1 MPPEGAPQERTV
13 IIEDESLRQFTG
25 GFTSV
30 PNRILRNN
38 QISLGSRMCY
48 GMLLSYAWQDDF
60 CFPAQTRLADDLGI
74 GERTVRQYLNELRD
88 AGLITWK
95 QRGLNRPNVYRI
107 LKLPA
112 VVATNGNG
120 HPGPA
125 KSAAPDRH
133 SASGQDRHVASAY
146 KDSTKN
152 THRVVNVTANDHTA
166 SAKGNRPSATTVPPS
181 ISDRALRAKYNLT
194 DEQIGRVHWLVE
206 KQTDVL
212 GATAR
217 NHAHYVKRAAE
228 AVRDGD
234 GDFLDQMLGDL
245 KQAATEIA
253 IGSRPAYFNA
263 MFVDGMKKRHAEIAV
278 RPPTTTTQRTP
289 TGTLERLGETFSD
302 LFRGSKDNEPD
313 ETRNRMITGAEDR
326 GFAVPE
332 YIRTANLRAVNRWW
346 AALPDTPTKQT

>member
-13 IIEDESLRQFTG
+13 IIEDEGLQQFSG
-25 GFTSV
+25 GFTSI

-60 CFPAQTRLADDLGI
+60 CFPAQIRLADDLGI

-88 AGLITWK
+88 AGLITWR

-107 LKLPA
+107 LKLPSL
-112 VVATNGNG
+112 VAANGNG

-125 KSAAPDRH
+125 ESAAPDRH

-146 KDSTKN
+146 EDSRKN
-152 THRVVNVTANDHTA
+152 THRVVTVTANDHI
-166 SAKGNRPSATTVPPS
+166 SSPRGNRSLAGKAKPT
-181 ISDRALRAKYNLT
+181 ISDRALRTKYTLT

-212 GATAR
+212 GAVAR

-228 AVRDGD
+228 AVRDGE

-245 KQAATEIA
+245 KQAATEITV
-253 IGSRPAYFNA
+253 GSRPAYFHA
-263 MFVDGMKKRHAEIAV
+263 LYAAALEKRHAETPV
-278 RPPTTTTQRTP
+278 RPVTTATHRTA
-289 TGTLERLGETFSD
+289 TGTLERLGETFGD
-302 LFRGSKDNEPD
+302 LFRGSKDNEPND
-313 ETRNRMITGAEDR
+313 ARSRMITNAEDR
-326 GFAVPE
+326 GFPVPE
-332 YIRTANLRAVNRWW
+332 YIRTAELRAVNHWW

>member
-60 CFPAQTRLADDLGI
+60 CFPAQARLADDLGI

-95 QRGLNRPNVYRI
+95 QRGLNRPNVYHI
-107 LKLPA
+107 LKLPG
-112 VVATNGNG
+112 VVAPTSTS

-125 KSAAPDRH
+125 KSAAPDRQ

-146 KDSTKN
+146 KDSIKN
-152 THRVVNVTANDHTA
+152 THRVVNVTANDQT
-166 SAKGNRPSATTVPPS
+166 SSLKGNRSSAGAVPPT
-181 ISDRALRAKYNLT
+181 ISDRALRATYNLT

-212 GATAR
+212 GAAAR
-217 NHAHYVKRAAE
+217 NHAYYVKRAAE
-228 AVRDGD
+228 AIRDGD

-253 IGSRPAYFNA
+253 VASRPAYFHALYTNA
-263 MFVDGMKKRHAEIAV
+263 LENRRTEPAV
-278 RPPTTTTQRTP
+278 RPSPPTAHRTA
-289 TGTLERLGETFSD
+289 TSTLGRLGD
-302 LFRGSKDNEPD
+302 LFRGSKDNQPND
-313 ETRNRMITGAEDR
+313 TRNRMITDAEDR

-332 YIRTANLRAVNRWW
+332 HIRTADLPAVNQWW
-346 AALPDTPTKQT
+346 AALPDNPANQT

>member
-60 CFPAQTRLADDLGI
+60 CFPAQARLADDLGI

-112 VVATNGNG
+112 VVAPTGNG

-125 KSAAPDRH
+125 KSAAPERH
-133 SASGQDRHVASAY
+133 FTSGQDRHVASAY
-146 KDSTKN
+146 KDSMKN
-152 THRVVNVTANDHTA
+152 THTIVNVTANDQT
-166 SAKGNRPSATTVPPS
+166 SSVKGNRSTAVAVNPT
-181 ISDRALRAKYNLT
+181 ISDRALRATYNLT
-194 DEQIGRVHWLVE
+194 DEQIGRVHWLVD

-228 AVRDGD
+228 AVRDGA
-234 GDFLDQMLGDL
+234 GNFLDQMLGDL

-253 IGSRPAYFNA
+253 VGSRPAYFHA
-263 MFVDGMKKRHAEIAV
+263 LYTDALEKRHADTPV
-278 RPPTTTTQRTP
+278 RPSTATTHRSA
-289 TGTLERLGETFSD
+289 TGTLERLGD
-302 LFRGSKDNEPD
+302 LLRGSKDVNE
-313 ETRNRMITGAEDR
+313 
-326 GFAVPE
+326 
-332 YIRTANLRAVNRWW
+332 
-346 AALPDTPTKQT
+346 